1 MNIINVTQ
9 GSAEWHEH
17 RARHWNAS
25 DAPAMMGCS
34 PFGETRNELMHR
46 MWLQRNGMP
55 LPEVPPARQRLFDEG
70 HRTERLCRPEAER
83 ELDDDLAPL
92 VVTNGRYSAS
102 LDGVTIGCKLKWEH
116 KMLNADLREVMPK
129 SPEIRVLTAGG
140 DALPLGYRVQ
150 IAHQDYCAPAVQ
162 QTMFTASEWDE
173 EGRLID
179 IRHCWVKRDPELIAK
194 VIAGWEQFERD
205 LAEYTP
211 PATTVPVVAT
221 PVEALPAV
229 SVRVDGALMV
239 TGNLPAFGVAL
250 KAFIERIPKQPSTD
264 QEFAD
269 AEAACKALKR
279 AEEALEAAKNSAL
292 GSMDSVEAMLRMV
305 EDFRAIARSSRL
317 VAEKAV
323 QHRKDQLREDECRR
337 GLKAVQVA
345 VESANRDLGG
355 TFIVGAGRQVFAD
368 AIKGLKTMESL
379 RNAVDTAVARE
390 KIVINQAA
398 ERVCGNLATIDKAG
412 LPALFADR
420 ATLVHKD
427 PEAVAAIVS
436 QRVAEHRA
444 AEDRRLEADRER
456 IRAEERARAEA
467 DAAITRAATATPA
480 AAQAAPVA
488 AEQAQA
494 VVEAPEGPTDAPTLK
509 LGQINDR
516 LGFTV
521 TEAFLASIG
530 VPCAGHDKRAVLFR
544 ESQWQVIKAKLIE
557 RIRGLA

>member
-1 MNIINVTQ
+1 MKIHDIRQ
-9 GSAEWHEH
+9 GTPEWHAFRAEH
-17 RARHWNAS
+17 YGAS
-25 DAPAMMGCS
+25 EAAAMLGLS
-34 PFGETRNELMHR
+34 SHTTRSEL
-46 MWLQRNGMP
+46 L
-55 LPEVPPARQRLFDEG
+55 RQKHTGIGKVHSEWVQEHVLDEG
-70 HRTERLCRPEAER
+70 HRVEAAIRPHMETVLDGDLYPVLCSIEG
-83 ELDDDLAPL
+83 
-92 VVTNGRYSAS
+92 TKISAS
-102 LDGVTIGCKLKWEH
+102 CDGLRLEGDIAWEN
-116 KMLNADLREVMPK
+116 KQWN
-129 SPEIRVLTAGG
+129 
-140 DALPLGYRVQ
+140 DALAEQVVAGTVPDEHMPQCQQ
-150 IAHQDYCAPAVQ
+150 ILMVTGAKILVFSVSDGTPKGTVFADVKPDPAW
-162 QTMFTASEWDE
+162 FD
-173 EGRLID
+173 R
-179 IRHCWVKRDPELIAK
+179 IRR
-194 VIAGWEQFERD
+194 GWEQFERD

>member
-1 MNIINVTQ
+1 MTVATDAAPYAPRP
-9 GSAEWHEH
+9 GTVAFRALALLERRGELSASQIAEELGVLASGGIAPHLEAPLRH
-17 RARHWNAS
+17 GLVERRRRAPHSRAPYWYRLVPAAAAPEAS
-25 DAPAMMGCS
+25 RPEPPSERAPSAPSVPTADDAPPPAVAIRLA
-34 PFGETRNELMHR
+34 PVEK
-46 MWLQRNGMP
+46 
-55 LPEVPPARQRLFDEG
+55 PEVDSDSQ
-70 HRTERLCRPEAER
+70 
-83 ELDDDLAPL
+83 
-92 VVTNGRYSAS
+92 
-102 LDGVTIGCKLKWEH
+102 
-116 KMLNADLREVMPK
+116 
-129 SPEIRVLTAGG
+129 
-140 DALPLGYRVQ
+140 
-150 IAHQDYCAPAVQ
+150 
-162 QTMFTASEWDE
+162 
-173 EGRLID
+173 
-179 IRHCWVKRDPELIAK
+179 
-194 VIAGWEQFERD
+194 
-205 LAEYTP
+205 
-211 PATTVPVVAT
+211 
-221 PVEALPAV
+221 
-229 SVRVDGALMV
+229 SV
-239 TGNLPAFGVAL
+239 
-250 KAFIERIPKQPSTD
+250 
-264 QEFAD
+264 
-269 AEAACKALKR
+269 
-279 AEEALEAAKNSAL
+279 
-292 GSMDSVEAMLRMV
+292 RMV

-480 AAQAAPVA
+480 AAHAAPVA